1 MGYLLREL
9 GTWIVIPA
17 AIGAALT
24 WLLAVRRVAVAVVVD
39 PNALV
44 DDDDEN
50 A

>member
-17 AIGAALT
+17 AIGAGLT

-39 PNALV
+39 PNAPV
-44 DDDDEN
+44 DDDDED